1 MRTLRVAIDCRI
13 DDPRQGTGTAV
24 LALAHGLSKLD
35 RNQKYTFIVFE
46 DLVDWLR
53 PYVSGPCSIKGMP
66 RAPRSTLRKFA
77 SKQRALRF
85 LWGKIN
91 RSVGASD
98 GWIESQGFDV
108 VHFPT
113 QAAYLTRVP
122 SIYQPWDLQ
131 HLHYPEF
138 FSSADIASRELRYRA
153 FCAQARSVCVQTEW
167 GKQDLIAKYGVSPE
181 KVRIILWGSAFEA
194 YPEAD
199 PDEIEKAVQELALPS
214 EFMIY
219 PAVTWPHKNH
229 AVILRALARLKEQGA
244 RPPTILFTGA
254 ATDFQRTLQTLA
266 ASLGVASE
274 VRFLGF
280 VTTSQLQVLFR
291 LARAMIFPSKF
302 EGLGLPVLEAFR
314 AELPVISSN
323 ATVLPEVAGDAAL
336 YFDPDAPEQLAEA
349 IEMLKGS
356 EALRK
361 DLIRRGQTLLQKYSA
376 DRAAEQFASLY
387 KLVADV
393 DARENSL

>member
-122 SIYQPWDLQ
+122 SIYQPWICNISIIQ
-131 HLHYPEF
+131 N
-138 FSSADIASRELRYRA
+138 SSA
-153 FCAQARSVCVQTEW
+153 V
-167 GKQDLIAKYGVSPE
+167 P
-181 KVRIILWGSAFEA
+181 
-194 YPEAD
+194 
-199 PDEIEKAVQELALPS
+199 
-214 EFMIY
+214 
-219 PAVTWPHKNH
+219 
-229 AVILRALARLKEQGA
+229 ILRR
-244 RPPTILFTGA
+244 
-254 ATDFQRTLQTLA
+254 
-266 ASLGVASE
+266 V
-274 VRFLGF
+274 
-280 VTTSQLQVLFR
+280 
-291 LARAMIFPSKF
+291 
-302 EGLGLPVLEAFR
+302 
-314 AELPVISSN
+314 SS
-323 ATVLPEVAGDAAL
+323 AIVPFAHKPDRCVCKRSGGDR
-336 YFDPDAPEQLAEA
+336 
-349 IEMLKGS
+349 I
-356 EALRK
+356 
-361 DLIRRGQTLLQKYSA
+361 
-376 DRAAEQFASLY
+376 
-387 KLVADV
+387 
-393 DARENSL
+393 